1 MKDDSVYLR
10 HILESI
16 EHVQDFMDGMSEE
29 HFLKSALVQSAVI
42 RQLEIIGEA
51 VKNLSP
57 AFRNKHKNVPWKD
70 ISALR
75 DKLIH
80 GYFGVDISLV
90 WGICGKDL
98 PDLKDSVSVFLKKH

>member
-1 MKDDSVYLR
+1 MKDDYVYLR

-16 EHVQDFMDGMSEE
+16 GRVREFTRGVPEKR
-29 HFLKSALVQSAVI
+29 FLKDALVQSAVI

-57 AFRNKHKNVPWKD
+57 SFRNRHKNVPWKD
-70 ISALR
+70 ISGLR

-90 WGICGKDL
+90 WGICEKDL
-98 PDLKDSVSVFLKKH
+98 PDLKDFIESFLRKR

>member
-1 MKDDSVYLR
+1 MKDDLVYLQ

-16 EHVQDFMDGMSEE
+16 GRVREFTRGVSEE
-29 HFLKSALVQSAVI
+29 RFLKDALVQSAVI

-57 AFRNKHKNVPWKD
+57 SFRKRHKNVPWKD
-70 ISALR
+70 ISGLR
-75 DKLIH
+75 DKLSH

-90 WGICGKDL
+90 WGICEKDL
-98 PDLKDSVSVFLKKH
+98 PELKEDR

>member
-16 EHVQDFMDGMSEE
+16 RRVREFTRGVSEE
-29 HFLKSALVQSAVI
+29 RFLKDALVQSAVI

-57 AFRNKHKNVPWKD
+57 SFRKRHKNVPWKD
-70 ISALR
+70 ISGLR
-75 DKLIH
+75 DKLSH

-90 WGICGKDL
+90 WGICEKDL
-98 PDLKDSVSVFLKKH
+98 PELKDSIGSFLGER

>member
-1 MKDDSVYLR
+1 MKDDYVYLR
-10 HILESI
+10 HISESI
-16 EHVQDFMDGMSEE
+16 EHVREFTRGVSKER
-29 HFLKSALVQSAVI
+29 FLKDALVQSAVI

-57 AFRNKHKNVPWKD
+57 SFRKRHKNVPWKD
-70 ISALR
+70 IAGLR

-90 WGICGKDL
+90 WGICEKDL
-98 PDLKDSVSVFLKKH
+98 PELKDFIGSFFRKR